1 MRPSCS
7 SSRVRRACASRR
19 RCRRRLDRGT
29 GVRGGRRRGFTSGA
43 RDCAGGRR
51 NIVGQQWLTKR
62 TVQLTVATPSFT
74 TPALV
79 EVMLPTGYAAGP
91 DRRWPVTH
99 YMHGTNGDQT
109 TFRTGG
115 CHTRAMFRQQIAETL
130 PRFASRFAA
139 LPPSS
144 RTPRAGFSSSS
155 TSAPL
160 PATSSTPSAVP
171 ATAEAA
177 WSVSSAADRTGDD

>member
-7 SSRVRRACASRR
+7 SSLRRACAA
-19 RCRRRLDRGT
+19 LVAVVAAGVTVAPGT
-29 GVRGGRRRGFTSGA
+29 AAATSENLPPAPGTVPVGSA
-43 RDCAGGRR
+43 T
-51 NIVGQQWLTKR
+51 IIGQQWLTKR